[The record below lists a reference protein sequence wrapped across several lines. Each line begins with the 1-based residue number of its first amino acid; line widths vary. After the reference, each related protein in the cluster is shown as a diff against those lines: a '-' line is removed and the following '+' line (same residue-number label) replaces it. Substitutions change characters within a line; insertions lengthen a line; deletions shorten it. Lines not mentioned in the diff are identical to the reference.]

1 MIAKEARQAL
11 ALQRFADANP
21 QLLEEIRELDAREQA
36 QQIEWAFEDAAQEQG
51 LQPWELALQLIAESP
66 EQLRAMRLETHREAP
81 RRWAWSGKNT
91 VSSTKSTL
99 NKGSEFATGS
109 CLTSYYGCTAPWAGC
124 RS

>member
-21 QLLEEIRELDAREQA
+21 QLLEEIRELDAHEHA

-66 EQLRAMRLETHREAP
+66 EQLRAMRLETHREVAEALGLEWEEYCQFNEIDP
-81 RRWAWSGKNT
+81 
-91 VSSTKSTL
+91 
-99 NKGSEFATGS
+99 E
-109 CLTSYYGCTAPWAGC
+109 
-124 RS
+124 